1 MGIATL
7 VRRTLRFLFWGFDKR
22 LHKARFAAFDEKSSI
37 IASNPPPVS
46 LLVGAN
52 LVKQFYVVRPTKARR
67 ELGNML
73 VVAPTRGGKG
83 LLAVSQILTWQG
95 SMIIND
101 IKGDLFTQTAGYR
114 ATVGEVFVIDPR
126 GVGHRYDPLQ
136 GKHTEEELT
145 AQATRL
151 LYHAN
156 EGEGAIFTQRA
167 EAMLTQLFL
176 ASRIEN
182 APPLPYVRQIM
193 RTGLKAT
200 AEQLHDISPELA
212 IQFLD
217 SALKDADFINDRFL
231 KSAWGTLTNR
241 LKPLLTEHVIR
252 TFAGTDFTPEQLMKS
267 EKPVTVYVRLP
278 EQHLLALS
286 PLVRLIWG
294 SLIDDL
300 IATYDK
306 AEGKGCK
313 PVLLLV
319 DEAGRTAIPTLA
331 DQATTVVG
339 RGISLWLAVQSISQ
353 LEVVYGKERAQVL
366 KDNTD
371 TQLYYRP
378 TDVAT
383 ADYLEHRVGKK
394 SAYDQS
400 TTESQG
406 ARTSRGE
413 SEQGIPL
420 VTAQTIMQM
429 KAHDVIVF
437 YSNLPPLKARRM
449 DWRNYQTLIQRRE
462 LTPPKLST
470 LPDSEPASLT
480 HTHNLLFPTN
490 GYIDAEMI
498 LTQRHATEN
507 TRREIN

>member
-1 MGIATL
+1 MGKATL
-7 VRRTLRFLFWGFDKR
+7 IRKTLRFLMWGFDKR
-22 LHKARFAAFDEKSSI
+22 LHKARFAAFDEKGSI
-37 IASNPPPVS
+37 LDRSVPPIS
-46 LLVGAN
+46 LLIGSN
-52 LVKQFYVVRPTKARR
+52 LVKQFYLVKPTQERR

-83 LLAVSQILTWQG
+83 LLAVSQILSFQG
-95 SMIIND
+95 SMVIND

-114 ATVGEVFVIDPR
+114 ATLGDIYVIDPR
-126 GVGHRYDPLQ
+126 GIGHRYDPLQ
-136 GKHTEEELT
+136 GKLTEEDLT

-151 LYHAN
+151 LHHAN

-167 EAMLTQLFL
+167 IAMLTQLFL
-176 ASRIEN
+176 AARIEN
-182 APPLPYVRQIM
+182 MPPLPYVRHIM

-200 AEQLHDISPELA
+200 AERLNELNPELA

-217 SALKDADFINDRFL
+217 CTLKDADFINDRFL

-241 LKPLLTEHVIR
+241 LKPLLTEHVVR
-252 TFAGTDFTPEQLMKS
+252 TFAGSDFTPQQLMKS

-278 EQHLLALS
+278 EQHLLSLS

-366 KDNTD
+366 KDNTE

-383 ADYLEHRVGKK
+383 ADYLEHRGGKK
-394 SAYDQS
+394 SAYS
-400 TTESQG
+400 HSQTMREG
-406 ARTSRGE
+406 AETSSGL

-429 KAHDVIVF
+429 KDHDVIV
-437 YSNLPPLKARRM
+437 YHRRLPPFKARRM
-449 DWRNYQTLIQRRE
+449 DWRNYPALIKKRE
-462 LTPPKLST
+462 YKPPKLPI
-470 LPDSEPASLT
+470 LPEIEPISFIHAQ
-480 HTHNLLFPTN
+480 NVLFPTN
-490 GYIDAEMI
+490 GYIDAEM
-498 LTQRHATEN
+498 LLSRGATEI